1 MTKIIKQFEDI
12 KQRIEQSCKLSGRLL
27 HNPPLSQP
35 VTLLAVSKRHPS
47 EKIEALYELGQRDFG
62 ESYLQEALQKIKK
75 LSHLKIVWHFIG
87 PIQSNKT
94 KEISHQFQWVHS
106 VDRLKIARRLS
117 EQHPQDIPPLNICLQ
132 VNISNEA
139 QKSGFSRTE
148 ISGAIKEIISLPNII
163 VRGLMAIP
171 AQIPKSSRQFSQQRI
186 AFRQLRKL
194 MQQLNKE
201 YNIHMDTLSMGM
213 TNDMEAAIYE
223 GATIVRI
230 GTALFGS
237 REIS

>member
-1 MTKIIKQFEDI
+1 
-12 KQRIEQSCKLSGRLL
+12 
-27 HNPPLSQP
+27 
-35 VTLLAVSKRHPS
+35 
-47 EKIEALYELGQRDFG
+47 
-62 ESYLQEALQKIKK
+62 
-75 LSHLKIVWHFIG
+75 
-87 PIQSNKT
+87 
-94 KEISHQFQWVHS
+94 
-106 VDRLKIARRLS
+106 
-117 EQHPQDIPPLNICLQ
+117 
-132 VNISNEA
+132 
-139 QKSGFSRTE
+139 
-148 ISGAIKEIISLPNII
+148 
-163 VRGLMAIP
+163 MAIP
-171 AQIPKSSRQFSQQRI
+171 AQIPKSSKQFSQQRI